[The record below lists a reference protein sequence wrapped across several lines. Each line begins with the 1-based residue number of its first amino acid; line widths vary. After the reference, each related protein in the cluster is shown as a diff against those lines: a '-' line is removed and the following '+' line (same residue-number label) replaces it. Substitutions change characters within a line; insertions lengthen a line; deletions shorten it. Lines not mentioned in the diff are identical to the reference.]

1 MKRLACMFAL
11 TLAIGIA
18 VGVIGTHVLTAQPQ
32 PVTRTIL
39 QQQALEGTAGRE
51 VVMYVV
57 ELVPGG
63 VAGRHY
69 HPGPE
74 LLYVLEGALTLEH
87 DGQSPVT
94 LKAGESA
101 HIPAKHIHNAKN
113 ASATWPSKVLV
124 FLVGEKGQ
132 PLATP
137 VP

>member
-1 MKRLACMFAL
+1 MKRMACMLAL

-18 VGVIGTHVLTAQPQ
+18 VGIIGNHVLIAQQQ

-39 QQQALEGTAGRE
+39 QQKELEGAADRE
-51 VVMYVV
+51 VIMYVA
-57 ELVPGG
+57 ELAPAG

-74 LLYVLEGALTLEH
+74 LLYILEGALILEH

-101 HIPAKHIHNAKN
+101 HVPAKHIHNAKN
-113 ASATWPSKVLV
+113 ASATGPSKVLV

-137 VP
+137 VQ